1 LLEYSKEK
9 DFISVDV
16 LLQNRKKK
24 KSMSFLMLEV
34 FKVYTKGNVRDRIY
48 SLCDQLD
55 STWLI
60 NLIFCGCYLEEMC
73 VILIP

>member
-1 LLEYSKEK
+1 MKMIIFRVYFPSICENIQKKK

-16 LLQNRKKK
+16 LLQNRKKKKKK

-48 SLCDQLD
+48 SL
-55 STWLI
+55 
-60 NLIFCGCYLEEMC
+60 
-73 VILIP
+73 

>member
-24 KSMSFLMLEV
+24 KKKHVLSDVGSF
-34 FKVYTKGNVRDRIY
+34 
-48 SLCDQLD
+48 
-55 STWLI
+55 
-60 NLIFCGCYLEEMC
+60 
-73 VILIP
+73 